1 MLRLLRIIRVFDRKL
16 LTYDRNLQFAM
27 HYNSRSQHITLH
39 YGERTCAYEKRWT
52 QNGTTPNPSGKT
64 TSTLSVLRQVGMS
77 RLKLA
82 HNALLRLLRWYEN
95 LSFPCTGSSSSTMFE
110 IFLSRINK
118 VSLFRETSQVYV
130 NNMHKINSLYT
141 ILLLFFNFFPF
152 FIRRFGR

>member
-1 MLRLLRIIRVFDRKL
+1 M
-16 LTYDRNLQFAM
+16 
-27 HYNSRSQHITLH
+27 
-39 YGERTCAYEKRWT
+39 KRDGLKT
-52 QNGTTPNPSGKT
+52 GSTPNPSGKT

-82 HNALLRLLRWYEN
+82 HNALLCLLGWYEN

-130 NNMHKINSLYT
+130 NNMHKINSLFS
-141 ILLLFFNFFPF
+141 ILLLFSISFLFSFEGLAGKPF
-152 FIRRFGR
+152 WTLGC